1 MKNSSA
7 DTVLW
12 ICVSERAYDRGERRF
27 LKKLLKRVLDV
38 LYPPRCPVCGGIL
51 ADSRWMVCPECK
63 GVFHPVTEHYC
74 MKCGRP
80 VKEQEEYCK
89 DCQGKVRE
97 FRRGRSVFLYNAQMK
112 KSLMRYKYHGSREYG
127 RYYAWQIYRYMGRE
141 IRNWNPD
148 LIVPVPLHRRKRK
161 LRGFNQSAELAV
173 QAGKLLGI
181 PVAEDVVIK
190 KKETKA
196 QKKLSA
202 DERKRNLKDAFEVQC
217 ALNGLKVLIVDDV
230 YTTGSTVEAL
240 AAAMK
245 EKGAAEVYF
254 ITLCTGQI

>member
-1 MKNSSA
+1 
-7 DTVLW
+7 
-12 ICVSERAYDRGERRF
+12 
-27 LKKLLKRVLDV
+27 
-38 LYPPRCPVCGGIL
+38 
-51 ADSRWMVCPECK
+51 
-63 GVFHPVTEHYC
+63 
-74 MKCGRP
+74 
-80 VKEQEEYCK
+80 
-89 DCQGKVRE
+89 
-97 FRRGRSVFLYNAQMK
+97 
-112 KSLMRYKYHGSREYG
+112 
-127 RYYAWQIYRYMGRE
+127 MGRE